1 MSFNKNFRLKVWR
14 QEGPGKPG
22 GLEDFSEYSKD
33 VSEHA
38 SFLEMLDLIN
48 DRLLRAGKR
57 PIEFD
62 SDCREGIC
70 GSCGC
75 VINGQAHGPDRGTAV
90 CQLHMR
96 VFADGDELIV
106 EPFRA
111 SAFPVI
117 KDLVVDRESMDKIH
131 HAGGYVSVNTGPKPD
146 ANSMKI
152 GKIESDRAFDA
163 AACIGCGACVA
174 ACPNGS
180 ASLFTAAK
188 VAQYAILPQGEAERG
203 RRVTAMVERMDDL
216 GFGHC
221 SNIGE
226 CEAACPKEISLDNI
240 AIMKREYLKAVLAG
254 H

>member
-1 MSFNKNFRLKVWR
+1 MANKSFKLQVWR
-14 QEGPGKPG
+14 QNGPNEAG
-22 GLEDFSEYSKD
+22 GFEDFSEYSQD
-33 VSEHA
+33 ISEHA

-48 DRLLRAGKR
+48 DRLMRVGKR

-75 VINGQAHGPDRGTAV
+75 MINGQAHGPQLGTSV

-96 VFADGDELIV
+96 VFKDGDALVV

-111 SAFPVI
+111 NSFPII
-117 KDLVVDRESMDKIH
+117 KDLVVDRTAMDKIH
-131 HAGGYVSVNTGPKPD
+131 QAGGYVSVNTGPKPD
-146 ANSMKI
+146 ANGTRI
-152 GKIESDRAFDA
+152 GKELSDRAFDA

-174 ACPNGS
+174 ACPNAS
-180 ASLFTAAK
+180 ASLFTGAK
-188 VAQYAILPQGEAERG
+188 VTQFALMPQGHPERNS
-203 RRVTAMVERMDDL
+203 RVAGMVRRMDDL

-240 AIMKREYLKAVLAG
+240 AIMKREYLKATLAG

>member
-1 MSFNKNFRLKVWR
+1 MALKSFKLQVWR
-14 QEGPGKPG
+14 QNGPNDAG
-22 GLEDFSEYSKD
+22 GFEDFSEYAKD

-48 DRLLRAGKR
+48 DRLMRDGKR

-70 GSCGC
+70 GQCGC
-75 VINGQAHGPDRGTAV
+75 VINGQAHGPQRGTTA

-96 VFADGDELIV
+96 VFQDGESLVV

-111 SAFPVI
+111 NAFPII
-117 KDLVVDRESMDKIH
+117 KDLVVDRSALDRIQQ
-131 HAGGYVSVNTGPKPD
+131 AGGYVTVNTGPKPD
-146 ANSMKI
+146 ANSIKI
-152 GKIESDRAFDA
+152 GKEVSDRAFDA

-174 ACPNGS
+174 ACPNAS
-180 ASLFTAAK
+180 ASLFTGAK
-188 VAQYAILPQGEAERG
+188 VTQFALLPQGHPERNT
-203 RRVTAMVERMDDL
+203 RVANMVRRMDEM

-226 CEAACPKEISLDNI
+226 CEAACPKEISLENI
-240 AIMKREYLKAVLAG
+240 AIMKREYLKSMLAG